1 MAFRLKPLKDKQI
14 FVLIDSHSARLL
26 LVEQERN
33 NLEPITILSYTWI
46 NSINLYSASYGTGAT
61 VFTLHKG
68 KVRNTEIKKHAHC
81 HINSNGWR

>member
-33 NLEPITILSYTWI
+33 NLERITIRSYTWI

-61 VFTLHKG
+61 VFTLHMG

-81 HINSNGWR
+81 HINSNEWR